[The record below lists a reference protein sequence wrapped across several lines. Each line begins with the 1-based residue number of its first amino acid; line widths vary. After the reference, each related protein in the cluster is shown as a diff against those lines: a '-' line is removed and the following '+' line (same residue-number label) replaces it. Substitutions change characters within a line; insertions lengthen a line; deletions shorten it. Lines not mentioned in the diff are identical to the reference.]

1 MKQEPILIYY
11 ADDDQDDRFLFE
23 EALPLTKTDTA
34 LHTFENGLELEKA
47 LLSKHHKPDYVFL
60 DLNMPLRNGIETL
73 QSLQRDIQEQGLKVI
88 IFTTS
93 DNPSHVQ
100 TTYKLGAR
108 LFVQKPSG
116 FPELVKT
123 LDHLLTANSWPPQ
136 PEYDRFLYK
145 LHDA

>member
-23 EALPLTKTDTA
+23 EALPLTKSGA
-34 LHTFENGLELEKA
+34 SLHTFENGLELEQA
-47 LLSKHHKPDYVFL
+47 LQSKPHKPDYIFL

-73 QSLQRDIQEQGLKVI
+73 HALQRDIQEKELKVI

-100 TTYKLGAR
+100 TTYNLGAR

-123 LDHLLTANSWPPQ
+123 LSHVLNASTWPPQ
-136 PEYDRFLYK
+136 PDYDRFLYK
-145 LHDA
+145 LQDA